1 MAMNNSVET
10 LEALID
16 PKTSEVRHIAYQID
30 GVGDFRRENGKW
42 VPDNEEAEPGQF
54 DDLDIRELDTT
65 KAMPLIE
72 RWDTGESLS
81 EDDVLEYELSEEEAE

>member
-1 MAMNNSVET
+1 MAMSNSVET

-16 PKTSEVRHIAYQID
+16 PKTAEVRHIAYQIE

-54 DDLDIRELDTT
+54 DDLNIRELDTT